1 MRAHISNQLTYHHL
15 LITYFPFLNPPT
27 LYIVT
32 KGYYL
37 LTFLRIKILSVPIL
51 VHNGVHQPTVIIIG
65 VDTFNVTSEQLT
77 AVPSKTFVT
86 SRPCCVVCG
95 VGGGGDVWWVSD
107 TNCRVGS
114 LVQITCGCA
123 YPSALRSVSVSRLQ
137 SSTIWCDYDIY
148 DMMRMRL
155 DVNTWMTFIR
165 DFTISTVICH
175 INTWFELWFLNIWCR
190 VCDNE
195 CQKIKVTYPGCHSKN
210 PGEFIRGNYFKSHW
224 VKLEPGQNRY
234 QTSYTYLNWN

>member
-51 VHNGVHQPTVIIIG
+51 VHNGVHQSTVIIIG

-95 VGGGGDVWWVSD
+95 VGGGGDV
-107 TNCRVGS
+107 
-114 LVQITCGCA
+114 
-123 YPSALRSVSVSRLQ
+123 
-137 SSTIWCDYDIY
+137 
-148 DMMRMRL
+148 
-155 DVNTWMTFIR
+155 
-165 DFTISTVICH
+165 
-175 INTWFELWFLNIWCR
+175 
-190 VCDNE
+190 
-195 CQKIKVTYPGCHSKN
+195 
-210 PGEFIRGNYFKSHW
+210 
-224 VKLEPGQNRY
+224 
-234 QTSYTYLNWN
+234 